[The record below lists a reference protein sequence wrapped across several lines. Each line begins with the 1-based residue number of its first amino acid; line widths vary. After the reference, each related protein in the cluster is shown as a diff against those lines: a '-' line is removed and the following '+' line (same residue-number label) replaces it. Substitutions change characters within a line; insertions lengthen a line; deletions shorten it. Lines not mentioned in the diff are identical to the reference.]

1 MLRRFVEA
9 QILYLRVKLQ
19 TAGEKVLSR
28 LNPVL
33 FAFDGEY
40 STVTGQRGHQDI
52 DGQGDSDPEK
62 SQEAVMQKDAASVVE
77 ELNGSLLTE
86 FK

>member
-1 MLRRFVEA
+1 MLGRFVEA
-9 QILYLRVKLQ
+9 QILYLRVMLQ

-28 LNPVL
+28 LDPVL

-40 STVTGQRGHQDI
+40 STVMGQRDHQDI
-52 DGQGDSDPEK
+52 DGLGNSDPEK